1 MGRDNYM
8 KINLKNMFIA
18 PLALMSLSACVYGDG
33 YSQNGLGYN
42 DDQYCDPYNEYG
54 AYYGCDLEYG
64 FANFG
69 YGGGWHQDFYYPG
82 FGFFIFDNLG
92 RRHRMN
98 DYYLGYWGR
107 KRQRYFQSRFSNRS
121 FSGYRLRSF
130 PWSERRGKRLVRGN
144 GVRGDRFRGDRARTD
159 RARTDRA
166 RTDTDRAS
174 RRADRRDD
182 RFENR
187 QDRRQARR
195 DRRDQNENIDNRQR
209 GERRD
214 RRNERRAARRSDSDG
229 AGARQRGRN
238 GNAAQA
244 GNRDS
249 QQAQP
254 PARQPQNRQERSRP
268 PRQNNVPPRARDN
281 SENNRPPRA
290 RPPRVKQK
298 RNTRSNRSGNRSR
311 QPRRNFPKDD

>member
-1 MGRDNYM
+1 MIRIFDVRNMMGRDNYM

-42 DDQYCDPYNEYG
+42 DDQYCDPYNEYD

-144 GVRGDRFRGDRARTD
+144 GVRGDRARSDRDRAP
-159 RARTDRA
+159 
-166 RTDTDRAS
+166 
-174 RRADRRDD
+174 RRADRRNDRNENRRDD

-209 GERRD
+209 SERRD

-229 AGARQRGRN
+229 SGARQRGRN

-254 PARQPQNRQERSRP
+254 PARQSQNRQERSRP
-268 PRQNNVPPRARDN
+268 PRQNNVPPRARET
-281 SENNRPPRA
+281 SQNNRPPRA
-290 RPPRVKQK
+290 RPRVRQNPTSRPGRTSKGTWQ
-298 RNTRSNRSGNRSR
+298 RNNTK
-311 QPRRNFPKDD
+311 PK

>member
-1 MGRDNYM
+1 MIRIFDVRNIMGRDNYM
-8 KINLKNMFIA
+8 KINLKNIFIA

-42 DDQYCDPYNEYG
+42 DDQYCDPYNEYD

-144 GVRGDRFRGDRARTD
+144 GVRGDRARSDR
-159 RARTDRA
+159 
-166 RTDTDRAS
+166 DRAS

-209 GERRD
+209 SERRD
-214 RRNERRAARRSDSDG
+214 RRNERRAARRSDSD
-229 AGARQRGRN
+229 GARQRGRN

-268 PRQNNVPPRARDN
+268 PRQNNVPPRAR
-281 SENNRPPRA
+281 
-290 RPPRVKQK
+290 PPRVKQK
-298 RNTRSNRSGNRSR
+298 RNTRSNRSGDRSR
-311 QPRRNFPKDD
+311 QPHISIPKND